1 MSARPGQA
9 HTQISS
15 AQRRILSTNHL
26 FLHVVLSVSIVE
38 LCSFDPS
45 KLSTVVATAV
55 MYTTIV

>member
-26 FLHVVLSVSIVE
+26 FIHVVE